1 MWTKVTY
8 KHHKITGKLSK
19 NTNIIIL
26 RQDKGQGVTILY
38 RKDYIQKCF
47 SILNASESQS
57 FNTGT
62 TKSLERK
69 VQRTLQ
75 KIKNK
80 FEENE
85 YKNL

>member
-8 KHHKITGKLSK
+8 KNHKITGKLSK

-26 RQDKGQGVTILY
+26 RQDKGRGVTILY

-47 SILNASESQS
+47 SILNGSESQS

-75 KIKNK
+75 KMK
-80 FEENE
+80 ENE